1 MTQLESKVKSME
13 GSLFSK
19 IKPGDMVYIIEAGG
33 KIVPEMVG
41 EVSKR
46 GFNLIEPGGFYFF
59 DELNQAWFFAEEQ
72 AQAVL
77 TQNKKEKLNNVR
89 KIQVTPENMQSIC
102 TQAVNS
108 FGDAPQ
114 MLVAIEEMAEL
125 TQALSK
131 SGRYGIEAARAQVL
145 EEMAD
150 VYIMLEQLKIIFNFS
165 AEEVQREQAVKLEKL
180 KKYLGSKK
188 K

>member
-1 MTQLESKVKSME
+1 MS
-13 GSLFSK
+13 
-19 IKPGDMVYIIEAGG
+19 
-33 KIVPEMVG
+33 
-41 EVSKR
+41 
-46 GFNLIEPGGFYFF
+46 LIEREKLINQFAGIPPESGLMYAHTFVDAVKRRPEVAVDSLPEVKRLKNEIRG
-59 DELNQAWFFAEEQ
+59 LNYRLGKVRLLENTARETDDLKAVC
-72 AQAVL
+72 AQA
-77 TQNKKEKLNNVR
+77 
-89 KIQVTPENMQSIC
+89 I
-102 TQAVNS
+102 NS

-150 VYIMLEQLKIIFNFS
+150 VYIMLEQLKIIFDFS
-165 AEEVQREQAVKLEKL
+165 AEEVQQEQAVKLEKL

>member
-1 MTQLESKVKSME
+1 MTQLERMKTMTVE
-13 GSLFSK
+13 
-19 IKPGDMVYIIEAGG
+19 
-33 KIVPEMVG
+33 
-41 EVSKR
+41 EV
-46 GFNLIEPGGFYFF
+46 
-59 DELNQAWFFAEEQ
+59 
-72 AQAVL
+72 AQAIYDGISSDPCDYCCECATECPGSKC
-77 TQNKKEKLNNVR
+77 TQRHPVDIIAEWLKSEVKGA
-89 KIQVTPENMQSIC
+89 PENMQSIC

-150 VYIMLEQLKIIFNFS
+150 VYIMLEQLKIIFDFS
-165 AEEVQREQAVKLEKL
+165 AEEVQREQAVKLGKL
-180 KKYLGSKK
+180 KKYLGSEKK
-188 K
+188 